1 MEKKHRSIIA
11 LALIL
16 CVVAG
21 QFLYYTLPVELP
33 YLEEIEQCSQVKVLP
48 VYKGL
53 EQDHEQKILTQEE
66 ILELKAFLQSNRYNR
81 KPREAAIRV
90 DSDTT
95 YRITFTWSDGRYV
108 QLRTF
113 GDNDTFVWDS
123 EDLRFLQ
130 TKDEN
135 WHSALE
141 NLLINEEK
149 PPKRV
154 AFLLS

>member
-1 MEKKHRSIIA
+1 MEKKYRSIIA
-11 LALIL
+11 LVLVL
-16 CVVAG
+16 CIAVG
-21 QFLYYTLPVELP
+21 
-33 YLEEIEQCSQVKVLP
+33 
-48 VYKGL
+48 
-53 EQDHEQKILTQEE
+53 H
-66 ILELKAFLQSNRYNR
+66 RM
-81 KPREAAIRV
+81 
-90 DSDTT
+90 
-95 YRITFTWSDGRYV
+95 

-130 TKDEN
+130 VKDEN

>member
-1 MEKKHRSIIA
+1 MEKK
-11 LALIL
+11 
-16 CVVAG
+16 
-21 QFLYYTLPVELP
+21 
-33 YLEEIEQCSQVKVLP
+33 
-48 VYKGL
+48 
-53 EQDHEQKILTQEE
+53 
-66 ILELKAFLQSNRYNR
+66 
-81 KPREAAIRV
+81 
-90 DSDTT
+90 

-108 QLRTF
+108 QLCTF

-123 EDLRFLQ
+123 DDLRFLQ
-130 TKDEN
+130 TKDKN

>member
-1 MEKKHRSIIA
+1 MGKK
-11 LALIL
+11 
-16 CVVAG
+16 
-21 QFLYYTLPVELP
+21 
-33 YLEEIEQCSQVKVLP
+33 
-48 VYKGL
+48 
-53 EQDHEQKILTQEE
+53 
-66 ILELKAFLQSNRYNR
+66 
-81 KPREAAIRV
+81 
-90 DSDTT
+90 

-113 GDNDTFVWDS
+113 GDNVYGKDSFVWDS

-149 PPKRV
+149 PPNRV

>member
-1 MEKKHRSIIA
+1 MGKKYRSIIA
-11 LALIL
+11 LVLML

-53 EQDHEQKILTQEE
+53 EQDKEQKILTKEE

-81 KPREAAIRV
+81 KPREAAIRMGSNTV
-90 DSDTT
+90 

-113 GDNDTFVWDS
+113 GDDAYGKDSFVWDS
-123 EDLRFLQ
+123 DDLRFLQ

-141 NLLINEEK
+141 NLLIN
-149 PPKRV
+149 
-154 AFLLS
+154 

>member
-1 MEKKHRSIIA
+1 MGKKYRSIIA
-11 LALIL
+11 LVLML

-53 EQDHEQKILTQEE
+53 EQDKEQKILTQEE

-95 YRITFTWSDGRYV
+95 YRITFTWSDGRRA

-113 GDNDTFVWDS
+113 GDDGYGKDSFVWDS
-123 EDLRFLQ
+123 DDLRFLQ
-130 TKDEN
+130 THDEN

-141 NLLINEEK
+141 NLLIN
-149 PPKRV
+149 
-154 AFLLS
+154 

>member
-1 MEKKHRSIIA
+1 MGKKYRSIIA
-11 LALIL
+11 LALML

-53 EQDHEQKILTQEE
+53 EQDKEQKILSKEE
-66 ILELKAFLQSNRYNR
+66 ILGLKAFLQSNRYKR
-81 KPREAAIRV
+81 KHRSTTIRV

-123 EDLRFLQ
+123 DDLRFLQ

>member
-1 MEKKHRSIIA
+1 M
-11 LALIL
+11 
-16 CVVAG
+16 
-21 QFLYYTLPVELP
+21 
-33 YLEEIEQCSQVKVLP
+33 
-48 VYKGL
+48 
-53 EQDHEQKILTQEE
+53 
-66 ILELKAFLQSNRYNR
+66 
-81 KPREAAIRV
+81 
-90 DSDTT
+90 
-95 YRITFTWSDGRYV
+95 

-113 GDNDTFVWDS
+113 GDNVYGKDSFVWDS

>member
-1 MEKKHRSIIA
+1 MEKKYRSIIA

-16 CVVAG
+16 CIAVG
-21 QFLYYTLPVELP
+21 RICYYTLPVELP

-53 EQDHEQKILTQEE
+53 EQDHEQKILTKEE

-81 KPREAAIRV
+81 KHGGTTIRV

-149 PPKRV
+149 PPIGWLF
-154 AFLLS
+154 A

>member
-1 MEKKHRSIIA
+1 MEKKYRSIIA

-16 CVVAG
+16 CIAIG
-21 QFLYYTLPVELP
+21 RICYYTLPVELP

-53 EQDHEQKILTQEE
+53 EQNHEQKILSKEE
-66 ILELKAFLQSNRYNR
+66 ILELKDFLQSYRYNR
-81 KPREAAIRV
+81 KHRGTTIRV

-95 YRITFTWSDGRYV
+95 YRITFTWSDGRRV

-123 EDLRFLQ
+123 DDLRFLQ
-130 TKDEN
+130 VKDEN

>member
-1 MEKKHRSIIA
+1 M
-11 LALIL
+11 ALIL

-53 EQDHEQKILTQEE
+53 EQDKEQKILSKEE
-66 ILELKAFLQSNRYNR
+66 ILGLKAFLQSNRYKR
-81 KPREAAIRV
+81 KHRSTTIRV

-95 YRITFTWSDGRYV
+95 YRITFTWSDGRRV

-113 GDNDTFVWDS
+113 GDNDTFVWNSD
-123 EDLRFLQ
+123 DLRFLQ
-130 TKDEN
+130 AKDEN

>member
-1 MEKKHRSIIA
+1 MEKKYRSIIA
-11 LALIL
+11 LVLVL
-16 CVVAG
+16 CIAVG
-21 QFLYYTLPVELP
+21 
-33 YLEEIEQCSQVKVLP
+33 
-48 VYKGL
+48 
-53 EQDHEQKILTQEE
+53 H
-66 ILELKAFLQSNRYNR
+66 RM
-81 KPREAAIRV
+81 
-90 DSDTT
+90 
-95 YRITFTWSDGRYV
+95 

-123 EDLRFLQ
+123 DDLRFLQ

>member
-16 CVVAG
+16 CIAIG
-21 QFLYYTLPVELP
+21 RICYYTLPVE
-33 YLEEIEQCSQVKVLP
+33 
-48 VYKGL
+48 
-53 EQDHEQKILTQEE
+53 
-66 ILELKAFLQSNRYNR
+66 
-81 KPREAAIRV
+81 
-90 DSDTT
+90 
-95 YRITFTWSDGRYV
+95 
-108 QLRTF
+108 LRTF

-123 EDLRFLQ
+123 DDLRFLQ
-130 TKDEN
+130 AKDEN
-135 WHSALE
+135 WYSALE

>member
-1 MEKKHRSIIA
+1 MEKKYRSIIA
-11 LALIL
+11 LALML

-33 YLEEIEQCSQVKVLP
+33 YLGEIEQCSQVKVLP

-53 EQDHEQKILTQEE
+53 EQDKKQKILTQEE

-81 KPREAAIRV
+81 KHGGTTIRV

-95 YRITFTWSDGRYV
+95 YRITFTWSDGRRV

-123 EDLRFLQ
+123 EDLRFLHA
-130 TKDEN
+130 KDEN

-141 NLLINEEK
+141 NLLIN
-149 PPKRV
+149 
-154 AFLLS
+154 

>member
-1 MEKKHRSIIA
+1 MEKKYRNIIA
-11 LALIL
+11 LALML

-21 QFLYYTLPVELP
+21 QFLYYNLPVELP

-53 EQDHEQKILTQEE
+53 EQNHEQKILSKEE
-66 ILELKAFLQSNRYNR
+66 ILELKDFLQSYRYNR
-81 KPREAAIRV
+81 KPREAAIRMGSNTV
-90 DSDTT
+90 
-95 YRITFTWSDGRYV
+95 YRITFTWSDGRRA

-113 GDNDTFVWDS
+113 GDDAYGKDSFVWDS
-123 EDLRFLQ
+123 DDLRFLQ

-141 NLLINEEK
+141 NLLIN
-149 PPKRV
+149 
-154 AFLLS
+154 

>member
-1 MEKKHRSIIA
+1 MGKKYRSIIA
-11 LALIL
+11 LVLVL
-16 CVVAG
+16 CIAVG
-21 QFLYYTLPVELP
+21 
-33 YLEEIEQCSQVKVLP
+33 
-48 VYKGL
+48 
-53 EQDHEQKILTQEE
+53 H
-66 ILELKAFLQSNRYNR
+66 RM
-81 KPREAAIRV
+81 
-90 DSDTT
+90 
-95 YRITFTWSDGRYV
+95 

-113 GDNDTFVWDS
+113 GDNDIFVWDS